1 MKLYFAPGAC
11 SLAPHIVVN
20 EAGLACQYERVD
32 LGSHMTEHGT
42 DYTKINP
49 KGYVPALLL
58 DSGELLTEVGVIVQY
73 LADQKPASHLA
84 AAAGSLARYR
94 QMEWLSFISTEVH
107 KQLGPFFRPTTPAET
122 KEQQLQLLSR
132 RFDYLV
138 AQLKD
143 GAFLTGPTFTVAD
156 AYLFTVL
163 NWTAFLKLD
172 TSRWPALNAYVARV
186 RARPAVTQT
195 LREEGLL
202 T

>member
-11 SLAPHIVVN
+11 SLAPHIVIN
-20 EAGLACQYERVD
+20 EARLPCQYEKVD
-32 LGSHMTEHGT
+32 LGNHQTEHGA

-73 LADQKPASHLA
+73 LADQKPTSHLV
-84 AAAGSLARYR
+84 AAAGTLARYR
-94 QMEWLSFISTEVH
+94 QMEWLSFISTEIH

-122 KEQQLQLLSR
+122 KEQQLQLLGR

-138 AQLKD
+138 EQLKG
-143 GAFLTGPTFTVAD
+143 GAFLTGETFTVAD

-163 NWTAFLKLD
+163 SWTTFLKLD
-172 TSRWPALNAYVARV
+172 TSRWPALGAYLGRV

-195 LREEGLL
+195 LKDEGLL
-202 T
+202 K